1 MCRNKFL
8 KKLGLDTPNQLSICL
23 RNLIH
28 QFVLLLTKTRVKYRI
43 IVDKSSIILPDKPVI
58 FSVNHT
64 RSYDTPIAAKAI
76 SRTFR
81 RRCYVLAGKQNLW
94 LSDRLFFFLNGVIW
108 VNRQSKT
115 GMAASKDILIS
126 YLEKKQSIMW
136 FPEGTWNMTD
146 NLLILPIRWGIIDVA
161 AKAKAQIVPVALD
174 YHETDM
180 TCHISFGCP
189 IAPDGTTD
197 KVSAIREIRDTMA
210 TLRWEM
216 WEKQMPLK
224 RDEIDRMTLKEDLFL
239 PLREYPPLDWEYE
252 QSIIFRPYI
261 SPKEAF
267 AHLEHLIPS
276 RENAF
281 LWNKRYYNAGRQ

>member
-1 MCRNKFL
+1 MKRPNGYL
-8 KKLGLDTPNQLSICL
+8 KRVDHDTPELLSIRL

-28 QFVLLLTKTRVKYRI
+28 QFVLLLTKTRVKYQI
-43 IVDKSSIILPDKPVI
+43 IVDKSSALLPDKPVI

-64 RSYDTPIAAKAI
+64 RFYDTPVAAKAI
-76 SRTFR
+76 SRTFH
-81 RRCYVLAGKQNLW
+81 RRCYVLAGKQNLF

-108 VNRQSKT
+108 VDRQSKT
-115 GMAASKDILIS
+115 EMAASKDILIS

-136 FPEGTWNMTD
+136 FPEGTWNLAE

-161 AKAKAQIVPVALD
+161 AQAKAQIVPAVLD

-189 IAPDGTTD
+189 IAPDETTD
-197 KVSAIREIRDTMA
+197 KVSAIRELRDTMA

-216 WEKQMPLK
+216 WEKQTPLK
-224 RDEIDRMTLKEDLFL
+224 RDEIDRMALKEDLFL

-252 QSIIFRPYI
+252 QKVIFKPYA
-261 SPKEAF
+261 SPQDAF
-267 AHLEHLIPS
+267 AHLDKLIPC

-281 LWNKRYYNAGRQ
+281 LLSKRNTH